1 MARKRKP
8 LPLLENITIEAVAA
22 EGKCITRVDDQ
33 VIFVPFCVPG
43 DVVDLQVVKKKH
55 KYCEAKVVR
64 FIKKSDVRQ
73 EPMCEHFGI
82 CGGCKWQNLPYEE
95 QIKAKQKQ
103 VEDQL
108 TRIGKIELP
117 EFRPIMGS
125 VKTQEY
131 RNKIEFGCSN
141 KRWFTAEEL
150 AQLPQKEDDT
160 VTSLKERH
168 AQNAIGFHI
177 TGAFDKIYP
186 IKKCWLMDDLCNEI
200 RNFVFEY
207 ADSHDYTFYDL
218 REQHGLL
225 RNMMIRNSNTGEWM
239 LVFQFHYDEEGDEQ
253 RALELMQQV
262 ADKFPQISSL
272 MYVDN
277 QKGNDTINDLD
288 LILFKGNDHIFELM
302 EDLKFKVGPKSF
314 YQTNTEQAYH
324 LYCVAREFANLT
336 GNELVYDLYT
346 GTGTI
351 ANFVAHKA
359 KKVIGIEYVPEAI
372 EDAKVNSQ
380 VNNIENTLFY
390 AGDMKDIL
398 TNEFIAQHGRPDVII
413 TDPPRAGM
421 HPDVVNVILNAAPNR
436 IVYVSCNP
444 ATQARDLQLMDDHYK
459 VAAVQPV
466 DMFPHTP
473 HVENVVLL
481 EKRSD
486 AEIKQKKKERKE
498 REKAIAEAKAAKE
511 AEKLALEVAKAE
523 DLTAEEIAAKPEDL
537 TAEELA
543 AKK

>member
-141 KRWFTAEEL
+141 KRWFTSEEL

-225 RNMMIRNSNTGEWM
+225 RDMMIRNSNTGEWM

-262 ADKFPQISSL
+262 ADKFPQITSL

-398 TNEFIAQHGRPDVII
+398 TNDFIAQHGRPDVII

-486 AEIKQKKKERKE
+486 TEIKQKKKERRE

-511 AEKLALEVAKAE
+511 AEKLALEAAKAE
-523 DLTAEEIAAKPEDL
+523 DLTAEELAAKAEDL